1 MAARIERKTWDVPAL
16 FTALETV
23 GGVRA
28 EEMWRTF
35 NMGIGMVV
43 VVPASAAAAVG
54 VSAAGLPLIP
64 LGEIVDARDGHQVV
78 LQ

>member
-1 MAARIERKTWDVPAL
+1 
-16 FTALETV
+16 
-23 GGVRA
+23 
-28 EEMWRTF
+28 MWRTF

-43 VVPASAAAAVG
+43 VVPAAAASAVG
-54 VSAAGLPLIP
+54 VSAAGLPIIP

>member
-1 MAARIERKTWDVPAL
+1 MAARIERDAWEVPAL
-16 FTALETV
+16 FTALEVV

-43 VVPASAAAAVG
+43 VVPAAAAPAAG